1 MIAEKSK
8 INGEISGI
16 LVSAEDRDGSK
27 VELKSLWKENPVI
40 LFFYPKDNTPGC
52 TTEAQNFRDSLG
64 EIRKAGFTVI
74 GISKD
79 NVKSHCKFIDKQ
91 ELNFPLLSDESGEL
105 SEFFEVWVE
114 KSMYGKKYMGIQRST
129 FIIEKGIVVKVFEK
143 VKVKEHA
150 KEILEYI
157 RLR

>member
-1 MIAEKSK
+1 MITENSKVDGKLTGTLVSSDNPEGSK
-8 INGEISGI
+8 IQ
-16 LVSAEDRDGSK
+16 
-27 VELKSLWKENPVI
+27 LKDLWKDGPVI

-52 TTEAQNFRDSLG
+52 TTEAQNFRDSLSD
-64 EIRKAGFTVI
+64 ITKAGYTIV

-91 ELNFPLLSDESGEL
+91 ELNFPLLSDESGAI
-105 SEFFEVWVE
+105 SEFFGVWVE

-129 FIIEKGIVVKVFEK
+129 FIIEKGKIIKSYEK

-150 KEILEYI
+150 QEILGYI
-157 RLR
+157 Q

>member
-1 MIAEKSK
+1 MITENSK
-8 INGEISGI
+8 VDGKLRGT
-16 LVSAEDRDGSK
+16 LVSSGNPEGSQIQ
-27 VELKSLWKENPVI
+27 LKELWKDRPMI

-64 EIRKAGFTVI
+64 DITKSGYTIV
-74 GISKD
+74 GISRD

-91 ELNFPLLSDESGEL
+91 ELNFPLLSDETGEI
-105 SEFFEVWVE
+105 SEFFGVWVE

-129 FIIEKGIVVKVFEK
+129 FIIEKGKVMKSYEK

-150 KEILEYI
+150 KEILDYI
-157 RLR
+157 EQS

>member
-1 MIAEKSK
+1 MITENSKVDGKLTGTLVSSDNPEGSK
-8 INGEISGI
+8 IQ
-16 LVSAEDRDGSK
+16 
-27 VELKSLWKENPVI
+27 LKDLWKDRPVI

-64 EIRKAGFTVI
+64 DITKSGYTIV
-74 GISKD
+74 GISRD

-91 ELNFPLLSDESGEL
+91 ELNFSLLSDETGEI
-105 SEFFEVWVE
+105 SEFFGVWVE

-129 FIIEKGIVVKVFEK
+129 FIIGKGKVIKSYEK

-150 KEILEYI
+150 QEILDYI
-157 RLR
+157 RQT